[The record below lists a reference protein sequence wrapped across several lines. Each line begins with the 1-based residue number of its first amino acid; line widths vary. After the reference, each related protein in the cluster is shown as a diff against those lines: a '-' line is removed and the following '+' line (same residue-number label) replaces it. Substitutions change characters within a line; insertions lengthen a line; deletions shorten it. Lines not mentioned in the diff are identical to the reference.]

1 VKPKE
6 DEDQEFL
13 ASTEWDDVLTNAS
26 ETEIV
31 ELAALLGFTGLINQV
46 QYHAAVMDKSSS
58 ANTGGWNAA
67 AKCEPLKIVPPEP
80 DNTTNVEECI
90 KKAKAN
96 EKEFIRININ
106 NIKEVKA
113 EVLKDLLNGLKE
125 NTTVQVLEMANVG
138 MTDSVGRVLAEL
150 IEANSTL
157 KTVNAESNRL
167 TGPVITEI
175 VRSTLKNQTL
185 IELRLSNQRSQILGN
200 RVEMEVA
207 DAIVQNNTLLRLNL
221 QFDTHGPRV
230 RVTEKLKQNIDALR
244 KKRVSGNQD
253 PKK

>member
-1 VKPKE
+1 
-6 DEDQEFL
+6 
-13 ASTEWDDVLTNAS
+13 
-26 ETEIV
+26 
-31 ELAALLGFTGLINQV
+31 
-46 QYHAAVMDKSSS
+46 
-58 ANTGGWNAA
+58 
-67 AKCEPLKIVPPEP
+67 
-80 DNTTNVEECI
+80 
-90 KKAKAN
+90 
-96 EKEFIRININ
+96 
-106 NIKEVKA
+106 
-113 EVLKDLLNGLKE
+113 
-125 NTTVQVLEMANVG
+125 
-138 MTDSVGRVLAEL
+138 
-150 IEANSTL
+150 L

-253 PKK
+253 PKKIILIIISLYFHALAITSLLNYGAEFFSFGESNE